1 MSRGKS
7 RQKNHTKL
15 HKNKAWLQAAL
26 LEDKSLLIQETE
38 NLSIKDEL
46 LALGPLPPPPPGHP
60 LMLESKSGTYH
71 VTDFDKAL
79 HKRSQGD
86 E

>member
-1 MSRGKS
+1 MSRGKT
-7 RQKNHTKL
+7 RLMQKL

-46 LALGPLPPPPPGHP
+46 LGLGPLPPPPPGHP
-60 LMLESKSGTYH
+60 LMLESKSG
-71 VTDFDKAL
+71 
-79 HKRSQGD
+79 SM
-86 E
+86 